1 MNLGRKV
8 RRTPGFAKKKCGKI
22 VQWLVSKWVFR
33 EGVLDFIKEFLYMIG
48 VVRRKHPIMIRPLHD
63 FSTLFFALKTSDLP
77 TESHIQ
83 FGSEDFKKHII
94 KK

>member
-1 MNLGRKV
+1 MTLGRKV
-8 RRTPGFAKKKCGKI
+8 RRTPGFAQKKKWEKI

-63 FSTLFFALKTSDLP
+63 FFTLFFLRIL
-77 TESHIQ
+77 
-83 FGSEDFKKHII
+83 
-94 KK
+94 